1 MPQSFN
7 LTCSINQFLSTPSF
21 INGTGEVTA
30 GGVGGGGGGGGGG
43 EEPCDGLAWG
53 ISNSASRLMLQIPE

>member
-30 GGVGGGGGGGGGG
+30 GGVGGGGG

-53 ISNSASRLMLQIPE
+53 ISNSASRLMLQIPD